1 MRLFTHNFVFI
12 CDLVLQNIGILLFS
26 ICTNVSMFPITHY
39 LPCGCLSSMLFE
51 KKTPVP
57 TLQKYSGLNFKLM
70 TNRKTNFFALYI
82 TTYSLNLDI
91 IYFLKFTSAKCDLF
105 TLDFFFV
112 TQLLPLTLFLRL
124 RKCVNISNNQYF
136 LHKMHI
142 HFPY

>member
-1 MRLFTHNFVFI
+1 VIWYFRTSEFYFFLSVRMCPCSQSHTISCAVS
-12 CDLVLQNIGILLFS
+12 LLCCS
-26 ICTNVSMFPITHY
+26 
-39 LPCGCLSSMLFE
+39 

-70 TNRKTNFFALYI
+70 TNEKTNFFVLYI
-82 TTYSLNLDI
+82 TTYSLNLDMI
-91 IYFLKFTSAKCDLF
+91 NFLKFTSAKCDLF